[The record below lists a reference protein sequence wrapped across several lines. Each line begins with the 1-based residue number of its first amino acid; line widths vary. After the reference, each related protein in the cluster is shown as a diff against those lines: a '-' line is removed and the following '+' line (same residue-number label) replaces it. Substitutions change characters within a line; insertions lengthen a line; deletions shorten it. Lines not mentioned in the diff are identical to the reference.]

1 MKKHNLF
8 IQVSPDNYE
17 KLRALAVEMQISK
30 ASARTLVELYLF
42 GKSISNADATIS
54 AAQRTAINKALNT
67 IKDELTSRTISQSA
81 KSGSPKKGKQPGNI
95 DGSISQSIK
104 KLPVPRKP
112 RRNL

>member
-42 GKSISNADATIS
+42 GKSISNADASINT
-54 AAQRTAINKALNT
+54 AQRTAINKALNT
-67 IKDELTSRTISQSA
+67 IKDELTSRTIPQSP
-81 KSGSPKKGKQPGNI
+81 KSGSPKKRKQPDNTNG
-95 DGSISQSIK
+95 GLPQSIK